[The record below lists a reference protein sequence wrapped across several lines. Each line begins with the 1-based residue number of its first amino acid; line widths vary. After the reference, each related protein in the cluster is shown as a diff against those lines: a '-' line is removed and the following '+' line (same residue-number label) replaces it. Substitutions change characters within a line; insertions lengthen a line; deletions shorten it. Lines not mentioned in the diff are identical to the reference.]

1 MSQAKVDRYK
11 EEKANRK
18 QNMKKAKVQNFLRK
32 CVVGVVGIILVGWI
46 GFSVART
53 YENSKP
59 AETAEIDYKAVT
71 EFQKNM
77 NSAAE

>member
-18 QNMKKAKVQNFLRK
+18 QNMKKAKVESIVRK
-32 CVVGVVGIILVGWI
+32 CIFGVVGIALIGWI

-53 YENSKP
+53 YEKNQP
-59 AETAEIDYKAVT
+59 AESVEIDYNAVDS
-71 EFQKNM
+71 FQ
-77 NSAAE
+77 SDLSTDSE